1 MNTFYLIV
9 PPHFEDL
16 SLRELAEKWAIHF
29 PEKTYQVLS
38 KELGG
43 ILIQTELALGCYL
56 NKILKIPTRILLR
69 WQEIKC
75 RDFPTV
81 YQKASKLNWY
91 EITGHPEIEFKIT
104 THECRLMHTGR
115 LEETLLKAYQDY
127 QKKFPLKKTW
137 EKEAWNKPSVFI
149 RGQNDVFTISL
160 DLSGEALYKRD
171 RPLVK
176 HQATM
181 RENFAAGL
189 FYFSLPYLAEKESL
203 NIADP
208 MCGSGT
214 LLWEACEFYR
224 LTNRKYAYEHSP
236 LNKTVQQTARPRLET
251 SRIKKL
257 TGRDLN
263 ADLIKDL
270 PGAWKILETPQVWE
284 VEDVASPLVHTDI
297 DLVLCNPPYD
307 ERLTMGMTYQT
318 LMKSLQNKYPN
329 ALIGVLMS
337 AQKRNAEKLKINP
350 KAKLSFSNSGIDV
363 DFYLIK

>member
-1 MNTFYLIV
+1 MNTFYLII

-16 SLRELAEKWAIHF
+16 ALAELAEKWGLHF
-29 PEKTYQVLS
+29 PEKSYQVLE

-56 NKILKIPTRILLR
+56 NQILKIPTRILLR

-81 YQKASKLNWY
+81 YQKALKLNWY
-91 EITGHPEIEFKIT
+91 EITGHPEVEFKIT

-115 LEETLLKAYQDY
+115 LEETLLKAYSEY

-137 EKEAWNKPSVFI
+137 EKEKWEKPSIFI
-149 RGQNDVFTISL
+149 RGYKDVFTISL
-160 DLSGEALYKRD
+160 DLSGEALYKRN

-189 FYFSLPYLAEKESL
+189 FYFALNYLPKKDQL
-203 NIADP
+203 IVADP

-214 LLWEACEFYR
+214 LLWEASEFYR
-224 LTNRKYAYEHSP
+224 FTKRTYAYEHSP
-236 LNKTVQQTARPRLET
+236 LLKTVQQMSKPRFTKTLVSKVE
-251 SRIKKL
+251 
-257 TGRDLN
+257 GRDLN
-263 ADLIKDL
+263 EQLIKEL
-270 PGAWKILETPQVWE
+270 PVEWKVLDIPQVWE
-284 VEDVASPLVHTDI
+284 VEDASSSHTHPEVN
-297 DLVLCNPPYD
+297 LVLCNPPYD
-307 ERLTMGMTYQT
+307 ERLTMGMTYQN
-318 LMKSLQNKYPN
+318 LIKNLQLKYPK

-337 AQKRNAEKLKINP
+337 SQKKNSEKLKINP
-350 KAKLSFSNSGIDV
+350 KAKLAFSNSGIDV
-363 DFYLIK
+363 DFYLI

>member
-1 MNTFYLIV
+1 MNIFYLII

-16 SLRELAEKWAIHF
+16 AERELAEKWAIHF

-56 NKILKIPTRILLR
+56 NRLLKIPTRILLR

-75 RDFPTV
+75 RDFPTI
-81 YQKASKLNWY
+81 YQKALKLNWY
-91 EITGHPEIEFKIT
+91 EVVGHPEIDFKVT

-115 LEETLLKAYQDY
+115 IEETFTKAYKDY
-127 QKKFPLKKTW
+127 QRAFPLKKTW
-137 EKEAWNKPSVFI
+137 VKEGWEKPAVYI

-160 DLSGEALYKRD
+160 DLSGDALYKRE

-189 FYFSLPYLAEKESL
+189 FYFSLPFLSEKES
-203 NIADP
+203 IVVADP

-214 LLWEACEFYR
+214 FLWEACEFYR
-224 LTNRKYAYEHSP
+224 FTKRKYAYEHSP
-236 LNKTVQQTARPRLET
+236 INKTVQQMARPRSEDIK
-251 SRIKKL
+251 IKKII
-257 TGRDLN
+257 GRDIN
-263 ADLIKDL
+263 AGLIKEL
-270 PGAWKILETPQVWE
+270 PSAWKTQDAPQVWE
-284 VEDVASPLVHTDI
+284 VEDVATSLVHTDV

-307 ERLTMGMTYQT
+307 ERLTMGMTYQV
-318 LMKSLQNKYPN
+318 LLKNLQNKYPN

-337 AQKRNAEKLKINP
+337 TQKKNSEKLKINP

-363 DFYLIK
+363 DFYLV